1 MLYMPPASVLV
12 GKLLNEK
19 APFPPMLTCREI
31 PPMVTLTFSF
41 AGGYA
46 GPGADIVPD
55 RPICAVPKGTVGDDV
70 LIKKFV
76 SPPYTAVIVCI
87 PPVSAGVLMLA

>member
-46 GPGADIVPD
+46 GPGAEIVPD
-55 RPICAVPKGTVGDDV
+55 RSICAVPKGTVCDGV
-70 LIKKFV
+70 RFEK
-76 SPPYTAVIVCI
+76 TGVII
-87 PPVSAGVLMLA
+87 VLMTFCASPCELLPV